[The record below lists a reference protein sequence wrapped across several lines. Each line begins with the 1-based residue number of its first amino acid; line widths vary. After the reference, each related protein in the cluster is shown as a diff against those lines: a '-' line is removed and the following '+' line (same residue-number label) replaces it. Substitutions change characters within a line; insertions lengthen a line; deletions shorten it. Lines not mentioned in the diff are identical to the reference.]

1 MNTKYRYSL
10 LFAFIFLLS
19 QGCKKTDTFQSEP
32 LSDYLQLQVG
42 KYITYRLDSTVFV
55 NFGTQQVINSYLA
68 KDVIDDSITDN
79 LGRPSWRV
87 IRYISDTTGT
97 QPWTPIETYMITA
110 TRQDVEV
117 VENNL
122 RFIKLVL
129 PIVDG
134 FSWKGNSYIDT
145 KSIDPDFT
153 YLDGWNYSYDSVG
166 MPYSVL
172 SGIVSNAVIVRQRDS
187 TGNEDNIIQP
197 PIAVAGASKTITLP
211 TSSVS
216 LDGSQSTAPNG
227 FIVSYSWA
235 QIAGPAA
242 ATLTNFN
249 SAIAT
254 ASGLQEGQYVFQ
266 LTVADNNNSIGQAQV
281 KVIVAASG
289 NTLPLA
295 NAGAG
300 QSIILPVNSVTVDG
314 TASQAPA
321 GSITSYTWSQSSG
334 PSVAT
339 IATPNNAVTNIN
351 NLTEGTYVFTL
362 QIKDNTGAVSSDNV
376 TIVVGPP
383 VFSERDFSMEVY
395 GKGIGLIYK
404 NFIHTVYQPPN
415 ASVPVGSTS
424 GYGIILNMVDHN

>member
-1 MNTKYRYSL
+1 MNSKYRYSL
-10 LFAFIFLLS
+10 LVVFIFLIG

-42 KYITYRLDSTVFV
+42 KYITYRLDSLVFI

-110 TRQDVEV
+110 SRQDVEV

-134 FSWKGNSYIDT
+134 FTWKGNSYIDT

-153 YLDGWNYSYDSVG
+153 YLDGWDYTYDSAG
-166 MPYSVL
+166 MPYTVL
-172 SGIVSNAVIVRQRDS
+172 SGIVSNAVIIRQRDS
-187 TGNEDNIIQP
+187 TGNDNDIIQP
-197 PIAVAGASKTITLP
+197 PIAVAGANKTITLP

-227 FIVSYSWA
+227 FIVSYSWT
-235 QIAGPAA
+235 QVSGPSA

-254 ASGLQEGQYVFQ
+254 AADLQEGQYVFQ

-281 KVIVAASG
+281 NIVVAAAG
-289 NTLPLA
+289 NTQPVA
-295 NAGAG
+295 NAGAS
-300 QSIILPVNSVTVDG
+300 QSIILPVNSVAVDG
-314 TASQAPA
+314 TASIAPA
-321 GSITSYTWSQSSG
+321 GSIASFTWSQNSG

-339 IATPNNAVTNIN
+339 IANPNNAVTAIN
-351 NLTEGTYVFTL
+351 GLTEGTYVFTL

-376 TIVVGPP
+376 AIVVNPP
-383 VFSERDFSMEVY
+383 VFSERDFSVEVY

-404 NFIHTVYQPPN
+404 NFLHKVYQPPN

-424 GYGIILNMVDHN
+424 GYGITLNMVDHN